1 MMEDKYYKTGKV
13 YVAVFLNKRKQNPN
27 VSLKVPIECSDEED
41 VDLNIIRNLCKTKFG
56 DDIENEIVRNNNKDD
71 ILKQLKAFSETRA
84 KDFDCFLFFFLGFID
99 DSQGATDSQTFKSDD
114 GFLPIDEIYN
124 SVKKSSDMA
133 GKPKVFVFQ
142 AEDTRLLPTP
152 YMDKSFLIEEEPQA
166 KTKKIPTDADMLIIT
181 STIPQLLAN
190 TNHER
195 FQTYTGFD
203 PKATTG
209 VQPSDAVRGSFLI
222 QAFVDFV
229 LDESNRDVDILT
241 LTTKINGKIEDL
253 IEEVKKDERFRDEI
267 NQQILDKLELP
278 FTTSTLTKLVV
289 FKKLT

>member
-1 MMEDKYYKTGKV
+1 MEDKYYKTGKV

-27 VSLKVPIECSDEED
+27 ASLKVPIECSDEED

-56 DDIENEIVRNNNKDD
+56 VDIEDEIVRNNNKDE
-71 ILKQLKAFSETRA
+71 ILKKLKAFSETRA
-84 KDFDCFLFFFLGFID
+84 KDFDCFLFFFLGFIG
-99 DSQGATDSQTFKSDD
+99 DSQGATDSQTYKSDD

-133 GKPKVFVFQ
+133 GKPKVFAFQ
-142 AEDTRLLPTP
+142 AGDTRLLPSTSMTKAIP
-152 YMDKSFLIEEEPQA
+152 YGKEVEP

-195 FQTYTGFD
+195 FQTYTGFA
-203 PKATTG
+203 PKATTS

-222 QAFVDFV
+222 QAFVDSV
-229 LDESNRDVDILT
+229 LDESNRDADILT
-241 LTTKINGKIEDL
+241 LTTVMNGKIEDL
-253 IEEVKKDERFRDEI
+253 IEDVKKDERFDDKI

-278 FTTSTLTKLVV
+278 LTTSTLTKLVV
-289 FKKLT
+289 FKK